1 MLILIEPVG
10 IEMTVTVILSW
21 IRCLILIEPVGIEI
35 DFLLLV
41 LRRYI

>member
-1 MLILIEPVG
+1 MLILIEPVV